1 MGSKASKKPGIDK
14 AKLSDRYATV
24 GDLMRSPASLSIAPC
39 YGDQR
44 HGTRS
49 SNHSSNWPLAIMDID
64 TIDSQVP
71 NILLCLQHLEFS
83 GLIFI
88 NVGVLMYLV
97 EIIIKFTTVFSGGAS
112 MLSPTH
118 LSFRMAR

>member
-24 GDLMRSPASLSIAPC
+24 GDLTNSPTSLSIAPR

-44 HGTRS
+44 HRTRS
-49 SNHSSNWPLAIMDID
+49 SDHSSNWFLAIMDVD
-64 TIDSQVP
+64 TIDSQVL
-71 NILLCLQHLEFS
+71 NLLCLQHLEFS

-88 NVGVLMYLV
+88 NVDVLMYLI